1 MNYRN
6 VMLSGAAVIVV
17 AGILGNPAA
26 FAAEPLKITKDQA
39 KLVGI
44 ETAVLSQTAGA
55 ASQGFLARVVIPPQ
69 KTRHVGAI
77 MGGRIETLLVAPEQ
91 MVRQGQPLA
100 QITSPELL
108 KAQLEYIQSVSQEQY
123 LRETLGREQAL
134 SQDRVVSPK
143 QVMATRNELT
153 NATAATAER
162 RLALQ
167 MTGMADSAIA
177 ALAASRVPVGAIT
190 VQSPM
195 EGAVID
201 VAASVGQNIEAGG
214 ALLKI
219 AQLSVLWL
227 EVQVPA
233 AQISRVELGAEVI
246 IPGVDAKGKITAIG
260 STVDATSQA
269 ITVRAE
275 IDNQDAKLRPGQFVE
290 TRVQFAQGRDLK
302 YWNVPPASLVRMGS
316 DVFVLKEIESG
327 YQPVAVQ
334 VQHESTDITMITG
347 ELSGEDKIAVRGLVA
362 LKGAMRG
369 LGGGE

>member
-1 MNYRN
+1 M
-6 VMLSGAAVIVV
+6 
-17 AGILGNPAA
+17 
-26 FAAEPLKITKDQA
+26 
-39 KLVGI
+39 
-44 ETAVLSQTAGA
+44 
-55 ASQGFLARVVIPPQ
+55 
-69 KTRHVGAI
+69 
-77 MGGRIETLLVAPEQ
+77 
-91 MVRQGQPLA
+91 
-100 QITSPELL
+100 
-108 KAQLEYIQSVSQEQY
+108 AQLEYVQSVSQEQY